1 MLLKDEQRKEERR
14 DELDL
19 KQVKKGKGN
28 HVKST
33 QEYTMSF
40 SKHVTV
46 MYEIVR
52 HHIG

>member
-1 MLLKDEQRKEERR
+1 MLLKDDQRKEERR

-19 KQVKKGKGN
+19 KQGKKGKRN

-46 MYEIVR
+46 NYQFVR
-52 HHIG
+52 HPKG